1 MNSPS
6 PPLNAKWER
15 GPGRIPGP
23 GWRCLKRLPV
33 TKGTHSS
40 NSPSA
45 PEQQSR
51 EKWGAKA
58 AGKGPHTPRSL
69 GSWKDPASHGWVW
82 ATRKQQVWTPLQFYP
97 EGLTAH
103 TSDSRPSWPE
113 RVWGSEKKLCVM
125 VEVLP
130 GLPKNWGSTWHTS
143 LVYTLPANLTNWHR
157 RHGDVARSLWGQG
170 PCSLLPTWELLRSRS
185 LEEVVRRVLVRG
197 DALATANETRAKPAS
212 LKHRRWLGCWEICP
226 RWERACAPQEKWRIN
241 PAQPRWLE
249 EEQGFSSS
257 TPADRDT

>member
-40 NSPSA
+40 NSPLCSWTA
-45 PEQQSR
+45 ELGEMGSKGCR
-51 EKWGAKA
+51 EGATHTTQPGVLERSSFPWMSVGNKEA
-58 AGKGPHTPRSL
+58 ASM
-69 GSWKDPASHGWVW
+69 D
-82 ATRKQQVWTPLQFYP
+82 PLQFYP

-103 TSDSRPSWPE
+103 TSDSRPSWRE
-113 RVWGSEKKLCVM
+113 QVWGSGKKLCVM

-143 LVYTLPANLTNWHR
+143 LVYALPANLTNWHR
-157 RHGDVARSLWGQG
+157 RRGDVARSLWGQG

-185 LEEVVRRVLVRG
+185 LEEAVRRVPVRG

-241 PAQPRWLE
+241 PAQPQWLE